1 VSFLISR
8 IVGRHA
14 ETKKVESNILRIAEM
29 AKASRLQFTDV
40 VDATVGML
48 NHDSG
53 ALFTFP
59 IVDRILKELDAKEF
73 YPYAP
78 VSGTKAFSEGVFSWV
93 FGAHAEDMRK
103 NFSYQV
109 IPTTGGTAAI
119 SNAVFNFNDQGQKIL
134 VPNYYWTPYENIAT
148 EAALSVETFRMYD
161 KDYAFNAEDFDR
173 ACKKLAS
180 EQQRVFVILNDPCN
194 NPTGLCM
201 SQNAWDHVV
210 KTLNDVAAT
219 GVPVILLHDIAYI
232 DYQMGGY
239 DASRAVFAQYKNF
252 HHDILV
258 VVSFSGSKS
267 FSLYGFRI
275 GAQIGLS
282 KNKDVIADF
291 ARVGDH
297 SVRARFSSVSHPA
310 MSAIGKVFTNPMY
323 RDEFK
328 HKLTEAQSL
337 LLNRAE
343 QFVKEAEKVGLKTLP
358 YGGGFFIGIES
369 PNKKLF
375 QQLVDERIFVVP
387 MPGLIRVAISS
398 TRPNEIERLVATIK
412 KYA

>member
-1 VSFLISR
+1 VISR
-8 IVGRHA
+8 IVGQHA
-14 ETKKVESNILRIAEM
+14 MTKKVESNILRIAEM
-29 AKASRLQFTDV
+29 AKQSRLQHKDV

-59 IVDRILKELDAKEF
+59 VIDHILKDLDDNQL

-78 VSGTKAFSEGVFSWV
+78 VSGTKAFSEGIVTWV
-93 FGAHAEDMRK
+93 FGEYADQIRK
-103 NFSYQV
+103 DFGYQV

-119 SNAVFNFNDQGQKIL
+119 SNAVYNFNDFGQKIL
-134 VPNYYWTPYENIAT
+134 VPNYYWTPYENIAM
-148 EAALSVETFRMYD
+148 EANCGVETFLMYD
-161 KDYAFNAEDFDR
+161 ENYNFNNADFDR
-173 ACKKLAS
+173 VATKLATN
-180 EQQRVFVILNDPCN
+180 QGRLFVILNDPCN

-201 SQNAWDHVV
+201 TNHAWTGVIQ
-210 KTLNDVAAT
+210 TLNNIAKQ
-219 GVPVILLHDIAYI
+219 GIPVIFLHDIAYI

-239 DASRAVFAQYKNF
+239 DTSRKVFSRYSEL
-252 HHDILV
+252 HPDILT

-282 KNKDVIADF
+282 KNKEVMADF
-291 ARVGDH
+291 SRVGDH

-310 MSAIGKVFTNPMY
+310 MSAIGKVYSTPEY
-323 RDEFK
+323 RETFK
-328 HKLTEAQSL
+328 AKLVEAQAL
-337 LLNRAE
+337 LKDRAAM
-343 QFVKEAEKVGLKTLP
+343 FLKEAGAAGLKTLP

-369 PNKKLF
+369 KNKDLF
-375 QQLVDERIFVVP
+375 QNLINERIFVVP

-398 TRPNEIERLVATIK
+398 LRPTEIRRLVETVK